1 MTTPLKTQYGSLS
14 LNSPILTASGCF
26 AYGQQFSQFMDL
38 TKLGGL
44 STKGISPLPRRG
56 NPVPRIYETASG
68 MLNSIGL
75 ENVGTEVFLR
85 DKLPFL
91 GDLGISV
98 WVNFFGTDFETYIE
112 CAETLT
118 KGHDGRIDVLEMNIS
133 CPNVKKGGIEF
144 GTVPEVAH
152 KLTKAVLEVT
162 DIPLVVKLTPNV
174 ADIVGMA
181 QAVSEA
187 GAMGVSL
194 INTITG
200 MAIDVRSRKPRIATM
215 YGGLSGPAIKPVA
228 LRMVH
233 QVHKALPDLPI
244 CGMGG
249 IMSGEDA
256 LEFLMAGASCLQ
268 LGTINFSEP
277 GGALRVT
284 NELQALL
291 TELGY
296 ASVADAV
303 GVVEPREPEPE
314 FATASPYR

>member
-1 MTTPLKTQYGSLS
+1 MTTALNTQFGPLS

-26 AYGQQFSQFMDL
+26 AYGQQFAQFMDL

-75 ENVGTEVFLR
+75 ENVGTEAFLR

-112 CAETLT
+112 CAKTLT
-118 KGHDGRIDVLEMNIS
+118 EGHEGRIDVLEMNIS

-200 MAIDVRSRKPRIATM
+200 MAIDVRTRKPRIATM

-233 QVHKALPDLPI
+233 QVHKALPELPI

-303 GVVEPREPEPE
+303 GVVEAREPEPE
-314 FATASPYR
+314 FATNSPHR